1 MPSEIQTPS
10 TTPSIDRLE
19 LGASSV
25 RGTNPSM
32 PPMPCTPPCMCA
44 EVEVST
50 FCPPICVCSEVE

>member
-32 PPMPCTPPCMCA
+32 PPMCVPPCMCA
-44 EVEVST
+44 EVEAST
-50 FCPPICVCSEVE
+50 MGVVYCNCFVAE